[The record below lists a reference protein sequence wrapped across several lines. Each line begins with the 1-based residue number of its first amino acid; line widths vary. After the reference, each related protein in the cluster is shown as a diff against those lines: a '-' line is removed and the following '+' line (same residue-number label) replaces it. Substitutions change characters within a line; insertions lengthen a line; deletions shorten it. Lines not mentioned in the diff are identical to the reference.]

1 MFKKI
6 IAASLAS
13 LLLSMQFVPVFAQE
27 QQKLPTATP
36 VDPSKQDQVE
46 TVRVG
51 TAVVQVDAVVTDKSG
66 RRVTGLTAADFQ
78 VMDEGATQNVDF
90 FSAIEGSRALRTTNG
105 AAAASTST
113 PAPATPAAPVSSLA
127 MPYQGRHIALVF
139 DDLNLSNDN
148 FLRSRRAFA
157 DYINNNLTQ
166 NDMVALISTGGALA
180 SMQQFT
186 SDKERLLTALN
197 RIAAQPRANDNN
209 QQPVTMTDDE
219 AIRIDSGDNNA
230 LKNVTSRS
238 AVVDAG
244 PTGTFADPAVGGLP
258 APNVSTRGN
267 DVGTDPNEA
276 RIRTAAR
283 ARVAQIGNKARA
295 NLSTLNSLFRGM
307 ANLPGRKIV
316 ILMTESFMTAGGTS
330 EDISNQLTQLIET
343 ARRAGVSVYALDAV
357 GLRTE
362 NTNASERISGTE
374 LAFRNANPNL
384 TMSSSEK
391 LGGARALAYGTGGEM
406 IANTNSLIAGL
417 QKAIDDSSSYYVVG
431 FKPTQLDNKFHRL
444 TVTIKGKPEL
454 IVRTRKG
461 YLAANEETIK
471 GTEGELLRALKSP
484 VPLMDLPVEMVANVV
499 PSAGGFVVVTGL
511 HVGRN
516 YLSLPAATAA
526 DQTASYEV
534 VSYVFGAGRD
544 QAVGAAVKNLTFDLA
559 KDPAMRQKLKT
570 EGLVYVPQPFNFEP
584 GIYQMRA
591 VIREKTS
598 GAVGSAYQFF
608 EVPDIKDRKNVLMSS
623 LVMMPSG
630 QSAFNGMNS
639 FKPGSDVDIRY
650 VIFNL
655 PKETAGWTQRVK
667 LMDATGK
674 QLFDMEL
681 APAQPTGAD
690 KSQASQGTSFNLP
703 PTRGRYS
710 LVVTLKDG
718 KGKVNLERRADFVI
732 E

>member
-6 IAASLAS
+6 IAATLAS
-13 LLLSMQFVPVFAQE
+13 LLVSMPFVPAFAQE
-27 QQKLPTATP
+27 QQKLPTAAS
-36 VDPSKQDQVE
+36 VDPTKQGQDE
-46 TVRVG
+46 TVKVG

-78 VMDEGATQNVDF
+78 VADEGATQEIDF
-90 FSAIEGSRALRTTNG
+90 FSAIEGSHATRSANTATAG
-105 AAAASTST
+105 T
-113 PAPATPAAPVSSLA
+113 PTTPAAPVSSLA
-127 MPYQGRHIALVF
+127 IPYQGRHIALVF

-148 FLRSRRAFA
+148 FLRSRRAFT

-166 NDMVALISTGGALA
+166 TDMVALISTGGALA

-186 SDKERLLTALN
+186 NDKERLLTALN
-197 RIAAQPRANDNN
+197 RIAAQPRATDNL

-219 AIRIDSGDNNA
+219 AMRIDSGDTVA
-230 LKNVTSRS
+230 LKNVMSRS
-238 AVVDAG
+238 AVVDSG
-244 PTGTFADPAVGGLP
+244 PTSVFA
-258 APNVSTRGN
+258 STDSPRAGAKAGDESGN
-267 DVGTDPNEA
+267 DPNEA
-276 RIRTAAR
+276 RIRTMAHD
-283 ARVAQIGNKARA
+283 RVSQIGHKTRA
-295 NLSTLNSLFRGM
+295 NLSTLETLFRGM
-307 ANLPGRKIV
+307 ADLPGRKIV
-316 ILMTESFMTAGGTS
+316 ILMTESFMTGGGSS
-330 EDISNQLTQLIET
+330 EDISNQLTQLIEK
-343 ARRAGVSVYALDAV
+343 ARRAGVSVYALDAM

-362 NTNASERISGTE
+362 NTNATERISGSE

-431 FKPTQLDNKFHRL
+431 FKPTKLDNKFHRL
-444 TVTIKGKPEL
+444 SVTIKGKPDL

-461 YLAANEETIK
+461 YLAADSETIK
-471 GTEGELLRALKSP
+471 GTEGELFRALTSP
-484 VPLMDLPVEMVANVV
+484 VPLMDLPVELVANVV

-516 YLSLPAATAA
+516 YLSLPSATAA
-526 DQTASYEV
+526 EQTATYEV
-534 VSYVFGAGRD
+534 VAYVFAAGRD
-544 QAVGAAVKNLTFDLA
+544 KPVGNAGGVKTFDLA
-559 KDPAMRQKLKT
+559 KDPAARQKLKA
-570 EGLVYVPQPFNFEP
+570 EGFVYVPQPFNFEP

-591 VIREKTS
+591 VIREKSS

-608 EVPDIKDRKNVLMSS
+608 EVPDPKDHKNVMMSS
-623 LVMMPSG
+623 IVMTPSG
-630 QSAFNGMNS
+630 QPAFSGMNS

-650 VIFNL
+650 VVFNL
-655 PKETAGWTQRVK
+655 PQTTTGWSQRVK

-681 APAQPTGAD
+681 APQAATATD

-703 PTRGRYS
+703 PARGHYF
-710 LVVTLKDG
+710 LVVTLKDV
-718 KGKVNLERRADFVI
+718 KGKVDLERRADFVI